1 MIYNRTT
8 IQESSKSLEEVEK
21 QTVETLARRF
31 SNDSTFVSIMILN
44 SFEIKDQFPASEES
58 TDFIRKKRSADSDYD
73 LKFHSYSITY
83 TTTFSGGMKIFA
95 TLQSHLQAIS

>member
-1 MIYNRTT
+1 MINNRTT

-44 SFEIKDQFPASEES
+44 SFEIKDQFSASEES
-58 TDFIRKKRSADSDYD
+58 TDLIRKKRSADSDYD

-83 TTTFSGGMKIFA
+83 TTTFSGGI
-95 TLQSHLQAIS
+95 